1 MALKL
6 VWTNPCPL
14 TNAVA
19 EVRRIMKAEYG
30 SLYLVSYPDG
40 YEEFELTTSRIN
52 PLKNQNLR
60 KDLAQYEFS
69 NKARLSYAPSHRGLL
84 RSG

>member
-19 EVRRIMKAEYG
+19 EVRRIMKDEYG
-30 SLYLVSYPDG
+30 SLYLVSYLDG
-40 YEEFELTTSRIN
+40 YEEFELTTGRIN
-52 PLKNQNLR
+52 R
-60 KDLAQYEFS
+60 KQQSAEQPQS
-69 NKARLSYAPSHRGLL
+69 A
-84 RSG
+84 